1 MGISVGLNTMVRALI
16 AQQTALDTT
25 AQNIANVSTPGYS
38 RQRVKLAAV
47 PPPNPTL
54 PGIPGGGVEVQ
65 GIQRLHDQFIDFQRR
80 GQMSSASYYQVK
92 SDSLQLVQT
101 AYNEPSDSGLASAIT
116 GFFNAWRDVSNDP
129 GQSAMR
135 SAVVQ
140 SGQTL
145 AFAAKNLSTSLTQQ
159 RDDANKRVDSD
170 VKEINTLSAQIGVL
184 NSKIVS
190 LRAVGDPASDLT
202 DQRDQAL
209 DRLSQLANVAYSE
222 DATGSVTVSLGGRTL
237 VAGSTVAALQTAPN
251 ILNNNYFDVQ
261 WASDGSAATISSGEI
276 GGLLDQRDNDLPTR
290 LNDLNTLIGQ
300 IITDV
305 NTAHQAGYA
314 LDGVTTGTSFFTGT
328 DATNLAV
335 DPAVTAN
342 LDLVAAAATPAA
354 PGDGDNALTIA
365 DLQSGLSMSAGTQ
378 TYGDFYN
385 SMVTSLGVDAKNTQS
400 LAAAQQSTVDH
411 LDQLQQSVSGV
422 NLDEEMVNLTQYQ
435 RGYEAAAR
443 VVSSIN
449 EMLDAL
455 INKMV

>member
-1 MGISVGLNTMVRALI
+1 
-16 AQQTALDTT
+16 
-25 AQNIANVSTPGYS
+25 
-38 RQRVKLAAV
+38 
-47 PPPNPTL
+47 
-54 PGIPGGGVEVQ
+54 
-65 GIQRLHDQFIDFQRR
+65 
-80 GQMSSASYYQVK
+80 
-92 SDSLQLVQT
+92 
-101 AYNEPSDSGLASAIT
+101 
-116 GFFNAWRDVSNDP
+116 
-129 GQSAMR
+129 
-135 SAVVQ
+135 
-140 SGQTL
+140 
-145 AFAAKNLSTSLTQQ
+145 
-159 RDDANKRVDSD
+159 
-170 VKEINTLSAQIGVL
+170 
-184 NSKIVS
+184 
-190 LRAVGDPASDLT
+190 
-202 DQRDQAL
+202 
-209 DRLSQLANVAYSE
+209 
-222 DATGSVTVSLGGRTL
+222 
-237 VAGSTVAALQTAPN
+237 
-251 ILNNNYFDVQ
+251 VQ